1 MRMNKLVLLGM
12 LVATLVLGG
21 AVLATAAGVSS
32 SASANVSFT
41 IPAWISLTVTSGGA
55 SASPASPGLGR
66 TRARPTQLR
75 VISTKAW
82 TLSDQILWTSSSL
95 PAGANG
101 VTQSTLTAS
110 LARAYTG
117 PGTWGLQNVAVK
129 YTLTLSDSG
138 LANLPA
144 GDYALVVQYTATTN
158 DWPCA
163 QRSGGG
169 RSGGDSAPPLSPG
182 VLGFTC
188 RRPYN
193 VNARET
199 SLGG

>member
-1 MRMNKLVLLGM
+1 MRMNKLVVLGM

-32 SASANVSFT
+32 SASASVSFT
-41 IPAWISLTVTSGGA
+41 IPAWISLTVTSGGSVSFA
-55 SASPASPGLGR
+55 SITGPG
-66 TRARPTQLR
+66 TYTSSADTNLR
-75 VISTKAW
+75 VISTTAW
-82 TLSDQILWTSSSL
+82 TLSDQIVWTSSTL
-95 PAGANG
+95 PLGANG

-144 GDYALVVQYTATTN
+144 GDYKLVVQYTATTN
-158 DWPCA
+158 D
-163 QRSGGG
+163 
-169 RSGGDSAPPLSPG
+169 
-182 VLGFTC
+182 
-188 RRPYN
+188 
-193 VNARET
+193 
-199 SLGG
+199 